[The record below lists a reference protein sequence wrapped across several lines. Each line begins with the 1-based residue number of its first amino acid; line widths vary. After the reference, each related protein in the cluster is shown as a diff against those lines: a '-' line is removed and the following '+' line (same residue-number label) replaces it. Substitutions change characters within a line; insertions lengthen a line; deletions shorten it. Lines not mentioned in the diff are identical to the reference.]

1 MKRGLY
7 TFLILTIVFS
17 ACRDN
22 NINLFDKTA
31 DERAAEAIANL
42 KSDLI
47 APAKGWKMKYTPEP
61 GSGSYYLLMNFDA
74 DNKVTI
80 KSDLGVNNGE
90 FFEQTLTYR
99 IDNSLGLELIFE
111 TYSFFSYLFE
121 QDQATFGAEYEWVFV
136 NKTPDDNL
144 VFRSKTDAATPTIMV
159 FEKAQDTDDALF
171 GRTLSVNLDKFSSG
185 SKLSYLDKDVDVYLT
200 MNSLKRTMD
209 FNYISPKD
217 NTSAGKAVSL
227 STGYVVQGDSLIL
240 ETPFSASLNGTDIL
254 IHSLILTDVSE
265 ISLDICPSPKTIPQ
279 YKGVT
284 SAGDPVTLENSLFSY
299 EGATFKDRTQIY
311 YMDIGNV
318 FDENGSRV
326 NTQIAQ
332 DIAGAQAMLIYNN
345 YKGLNGIG
353 FYIGNSD
360 GTDAIVVREDISTFN
375 GNIVDVE
382 FTTDV
387 KFVRGTTNANI
398 ENINIYLNKLTE
410 GGKMYVYK
418 YDDQFYKISNPCS
431 GWDFFFQVIDL

>member
-31 DERAAEAIANL
+31 DERVAEAIANL

-47 APAKGWKMKYTPEP
+47 APAKGWKMKYTPES
-61 GSGSYYLLMNFDA
+61 GSGSYYLLMDFDA

-121 QDQATFGAEYEWVFV
+121 QDQATFGAEYEWVYV

-159 FEKAQDTDDALF
+159 FEKAQADDDALF
-171 GRTLSVNLDKFSSG
+171 GRAISVNLDKFSSG
-185 SKLSYLDKDVDVYLT
+185 LKLRYLDKDIDIYLN
-200 MNSLKRTMD
+200 MSSLKRTMD

-217 NTSAGKAVSL
+217 NTAAGKAVSL
-227 STGYVVQGDSLIL
+227 STGYTVQGDSLIL
-240 ETPFSASLNGTDIL
+240 ETPFSASLNGIDVS
-254 IHSLILTDVSE
+254 IHSLILTEESE
-265 ISLDICPSPKTIPQ
+265 ISIDICPGPKTTPQ

-284 SAGDPVTLENSLFSY
+284 SSGDAVTLENSLFSY

-318 FDENGSRV
+318 FDENGDRV

-332 DIAGAQAMLIYNN
+332 DITGAQAMLIYNN
-345 YKGLNGIG
+345 YKNLNAIG
-353 FYIGNSD
+353 FYIANSD
-360 GTDAIVVREDISTFN
+360 GTDAIAVRESTFTFN
-375 GNIVDVE
+375 GNIIDVTFTKDAE
-382 FTTDV
+382 FL
-387 KFVRGTTNANI
+387 RGTSSANI
-398 ENINIYLNKLTE
+398 ENMNIYLSKLTE